1 MATNTIGLNQ
11 VFPIYKQDGTPF
23 NDMVLRKAS
32 YNSVV
37 MSLGDKITGDA
48 YYKDNSLN
56 VTMLEYI
63 LYNGVKY
70 MLVNHPTIVREGMAK
85 DNSELKGMTK
95 YSFEFYHPMCQLSNF
110 PFSDIAISS
119 SQERYLSE
127 NKTFSWIGKP
137 QDFIDKLNKNL
148 QETQWIVEKSL
159 AFPEEKENELSDVL
173 SFDKNTIA
181 DALKKFYD
189 TWDVP
194 YIIDNVD
201 YNEPS
206 YISGKRFK
214 IVIGL
219 PVTEIY
225 ASESDRQL
233 NNPYVFKMGRG
244 VGLKNN
250 SRTPKNNK
258 IITRLSG
265 YGSENN
271 IPYGYPQIVWTGAV
285 DDPRLKY
292 PLYDGIV
299 GGRYVKLIQHP
310 FTRNHLMPSVYSDA
324 VNKKVNP
331 NASGYNP
338 NIELKDYYDALGSEY
353 PNNINPLAPS
363 YEIHEFEDIKPE
375 MNDGTSNVE
384 ILGAIPL
391 NEDLTPASAW
401 VDDIDGDGNFI
412 QSFFKISLPQLS
424 FDLYAC
430 AAITQEMQI
439 NVRSGDCVGCTFP
452 IQVDWDDYKLN
463 FYDENGDFAP
473 DGLQRDL
480 SKYPKSNLGSIDV
493 IVKKENSTFGT
504 VMPNVYQQPKSGDE
518 FVILGISLPVEYIT
532 RAEQKLDREMRAFM
546 LENNVYYFDYPL
558 KFDEHFLAS
567 NTYILSQIKPNTI
580 LRFQY
585 AEQVLVLYVKQLTI
599 KYGNSV
605 LPEYD
610 ITLTDDI
617 DVVLNQIGQ
626 IADGMVGRLSSLLS
640 ASQQSGNRNVWSEL
654 SKKLSKV
661 SDDTAQGFVRFIRGL
676 QVGNQFVTGLLGE
689 GGVFRKEADGTT
701 YLEADKMYIR
711 IKAYFD
717 NVEIRDFKHSAG
729 NRIASPA
736 GAKCCRVEYIDTNGN
751 VTTNVVNAVKFRCY
765 FKGSDGD
772 DEVRNNFVV
781 GDQAYCHVTSVD
793 TKDDDPNSK
802 SLNMKHYW
810 RLVVGRNNEGTLTD
824 NGEHWIDLS
833 NNASETLTIKGET
846 YIHLGYQSGSDIPSA
861 QDDIIQL
868 GNIND
873 TDRMGAI
880 IEFVTGADAPSYQ
893 IFQGINDFNLNGKN
907 YIGLGYSTQTGR
919 AYLNVYGDAYIGDK
933 PDTQGNAGSYLK
945 YNAGNRQLSIKA
957 RVEFTNPDEELDEF
971 VQEHQRDDSY
981 DDTAIRAMIE
991 DVQKQIDGEL
1001 DTWYY
1006 SGVPTLNNEPA
1017 KYWNTDD
1024 LKREHV
1030 GDLYYDRDTGYVY
1043 RFLYDDENEVYKWTQ
1058 IHDDAISEALRIASD
1073 AKDTAD
1079 NKRRV
1084 FICDEQHKTPTPPY
1098 DQGDLWVNV
1107 KYPWATGATYDNE
1120 ILKCSIP
1127 KTGTQT
1133 FSISDWS
1140 IANGYTAALN
1150 EFKNTYNQFVADIK
1164 TQVDG
1169 KAETWYQATD
1179 PSSNWITNELK
1190 ASHVG
1195 DLWCDTSTTGG
1206 NKTYIYYDDGQGA
1219 SPRYL
1224 WKEQKVPDMV
1234 FDEID
1239 GKADIFVSKPT
1250 KYNIDD
1256 LWIIESTLSDSDM
1269 PSGCKKGDIVISST
1283 SRNNGY
1289 NKADWSKKD
1298 RYTDDSAFN
1307 GYINAVL
1314 NGSGSSGDAAT
1325 VAAAQKAIRD
1335 ALGGATVVDG
1345 GLLLTS
1351 LIAMR
1356 KYKGTGDIH
1365 NSSNYNT
1372 WAGISGVRKDTE
1384 TGTGWKGYGIAAW
1397 YGGGMVDHE
1406 VSTTATDYA
1415 KSLFRF
1421 DGSGYLASG
1430 NISWNKNGIVT
1441 IANVYSNVNG
1451 ENVEWSGTSLQ
1462 YMNNISNSLPLT
1474 YQGGT
1479 AYFDPKISFTNLSVM
1494 GKTVATQEWVSNNYI
1509 SINFFSR
1516 LFRAYNGN
1524 TLVNANDT
1532 TSTIDN
1538 IKAMFGFWTEQ
1549 YISALGQNSGGGG
1562 GGGIVLAEPLQSINS
1577 AGLGTPR
1584 SANVGLVWNG
1594 SSWTYG
1600 TIGTGSGTVTIVKV
1614 GTISYSPVNGVVS
1627 LPAYP
1632 TVPTKVSDLT
1642 NDVGYTTNIG
1652 TVTQVKVGTIAYNP
1666 SSGVVSLPAYPTSLP
1681 ASDVYSWA
1689 KASSKPSY
1697 TLDEVS
1703 DGSSRKLSNYLP
1715 LSGGAITGNLSIS
1728 GTLGVTGATTLS
1740 STLGVTGNTT
1750 LSGTLSVSKAV
1761 TLSNTLGVS
1770 GLLTAS
1776 GGITIPSGKTLKIGD
1791 AVLSWDS
1798 TNKGIKITK
1807 GLYSET
1813 FISAL
1818 GAGSGGSGGG
1828 GVGDVTWELLA
1839 NNSDTRQIA
1848 ASHLNVLNSYLPLYG
1863 GTMTG
1868 VLTLWGS
1875 QYNAYDTGSGAL
1887 NLNNSDITGVNS
1899 ILTADFSEDWK
1910 ESIGFKRTNG
1920 NYDTFRAA
1928 NGTFYFGVN
1937 NGTEYTA
1944 LHSGNSSVSKSGETL
1959 TVKINGT
1966 SQSLTNTNTWRPLGT
1981 GASDA
1986 CAGNDSR
1993 LRNSR
1998 PASDVYSWAKAS
2010 TKPSYSLDEISDG
2023 STRKLAN
2030 YLPLTGGT
2038 MTGTILFNNMQS
2050 NKDAGIDCTV
2060 GTRRVIFGI
2069 GTSGNAGIWEPNKG
2083 WIMGIDTSNNVFIHG
2098 NADTA
2103 TSATTASK
2111 LSTARTIWGQSFNG
2125 TANVSGNMT
2134 GVGTISASGDIGVT
2148 KSSGETNVFVSNN
2161 NGKIALQTATS
2172 RGVWDFTK
2180 SRWLIATDGT
2190 DSWLNAG
2197 NVGIGTTSPSYN
2209 LHVAGTFYASGNATV
2224 AGTFY
2229 ASGNATVGG
2238 DLTVNGGDLTVNE
2251 PNSSGAS
2258 AIKFQ
2263 SGGTTYGNLRVKPR
2277 NGQFYF
2283 YQGTTGDGQSSVC
2296 VNAGEFYAYGQVT
2309 ALSDARDKNVIGDV
2323 SLNIEQIANAPAIRF
2338 MWNDGRE
2345 DKSMQAGSIAQYWH
2359 KVLPEVIREKDDRLS
2374 LSYGVAALVSSIITA
2389 RKVVDHECRIA
2400 ELERE
2405 NKELK
2410 LKLKIA

>member
-1 MATNTIGLNQ
+1 MA
-11 VFPIYKQDGTPF
+11 
-23 NDMVLRKAS
+23 
-32 YNSVV
+32 
-37 MSLGDKITGDA
+37 
-48 YYKDNSLN
+48 
-56 VTMLEYI
+56 
-63 LYNGVKY
+63 
-70 MLVNHPTIVREGMAK
+70 
-85 DNSELKGMTK
+85 
-95 YSFEFYHPMCQLSNF
+95 
-110 PFSDIAISS
+110 
-119 SQERYLSE
+119 
-127 NKTFSWIGKP
+127 
-137 QDFIDKLNKNL
+137 
-148 QETQWIVEKSL
+148 
-159 AFPEEKENELSDVL
+159 
-173 SFDKNTIA
+173 
-181 DALKKFYD
+181 
-189 TWDVP
+189 
-194 YIIDNVD
+194 
-201 YNEPS
+201 
-206 YISGKRFK
+206 
-214 IVIGL
+214 
-219 PVTEIY
+219 
-225 ASESDRQL
+225 
-233 NNPYVFKMGRG
+233 
-244 VGLKNN
+244 
-250 SRTPKNNK
+250 
-258 IITRLSG
+258 
-265 YGSENN
+265 
-271 IPYGYPQIVWTGAV
+271 
-285 DDPRLKY
+285 
-292 PLYDGIV
+292 
-299 GGRYVKLIQHP
+299 
-310 FTRNHLMPSVYSDA
+310 
-324 VNKKVNP
+324 
-331 NASGYNP
+331 
-338 NIELKDYYDALGSEY
+338 
-353 PNNINPLAPS
+353 
-363 YEIHEFEDIKPE
+363 
-375 MNDGTSNVE
+375 
-384 ILGAIPL
+384 
-391 NEDLTPASAW
+391 
-401 VDDIDGDGNFI
+401 
-412 QSFFKISLPQLS
+412 
-424 FDLYAC
+424 
-430 AAITQEMQI
+430 
-439 NVRSGDCVGCTFP
+439 
-452 IQVDWDDYKLN
+452 
-463 FYDENGDFAP
+463 
-473 DGLQRDL
+473 
-480 SKYPKSNLGSIDV
+480 
-493 IVKKENSTFGT
+493 
-504 VMPNVYQQPKSGDE
+504 
-518 FVILGISLPVEYIT
+518 
-532 RAEQKLDREMRAFM
+532 
-546 LENNVYYFDYPL
+546 
-558 KFDEHFLAS
+558 
-567 NTYILSQIKPNTI
+567 
-580 LRFQY
+580 
-585 AEQVLVLYVKQLTI
+585 QLTLKPTRCI
-599 KYGNSV
+599 F
-605 LPEYD
+605 
-610 ITLTDDI
+610 
-617 DVVLNQIGQ
+617 
-626 IADGMVGRLSSLLS
+626 
-640 ASQQSGNRNVWSEL
+640 AS
-654 SKKLSKV
+654 
-661 SDDTAQGFVRFIRGL
+661 
-676 QVGNQFVTGLLGE
+676 
-689 GGVFRKEADGTT
+689 
-701 YLEADKMYIR
+701 
-711 IKAYFD
+711 
-717 NVEIRDFKHSAG
+717 
-729 NRIASPA
+729 
-736 GAKCCRVEYIDTNGN
+736 KCCRVEYIDTNGN

-1430 NISWNKNGIVT
+1430 NISWDKNGIVT

-1451 ENVEWSGTSLQ
+1451 QAVEWSGTSLQ

-1494 GKTVATQEWVSNNYI
+1494 GKSVATQEWVSNNYI

-1562 GGGIVLAEPLQSINS
+1562 GGGGEIVLAEPLQSINS

-1614 GTISYSPVNGVVS
+1614 GTISYSPTNGVVS

-1632 TVPTKVSDLT
+1632 TT
-1642 NDVGYTTNIG
+1642 
-1652 TVTQVKVGTIAYNP
+1652 
-1666 SSGVVSLPAYPTSLP
+1666 LP
-1681 ASDVYSWA
+1681 ASDVSAWA
-1689 KASSKPSY
+1689 KASTKPSY

-1703 DGSSRKLSNYLP
+1703 DGSTRKLSDYTKTTAFK
-1715 LSGGAITGNLSIS
+1715 SLSIQGN
-1728 GTLGVTGATTLS
+1728 GTSVGTYSPTSALTVNIAAGSNISITNDTTNHKITIANTYSYTLPNATTS
-1740 STLGVTGNTT
+1740 AKGGVIIGN
-1750 LSGTLSVSKAV
+1750 GLSVSDGKVSLGTSGVTAGTYRSV
-1761 TLSNTLGVS
+1761 TVDTYGRVTNGTNPTTLAGYGITDAKIASGVITLGSNNITPVTSVGLSAPTGFSVTNTPVTKTGTLTLSY
-1770 GLLTAS
+1770 AS
-1776 GGITIPSGKTLKIGD
+1776 GYEGFTTTLK
-1791 AVLSWDS
+1791 
-1798 TNKGIKITK
+1798 NKIDLLYSLFTREGAGTTESPYVIKANY
-1807 GLYSET
+1807 GLYSES

-1828 GVGDVTWELLA
+1828 GVGDVTWDLLA
-1839 NNSDTRQIA
+1839 NNSDTRPIALSHLSGALSGYVTLDTAQTISGLKTMTHGLIVSGRAYGSGDDEGIVVLKSANNIAGVILGEPNSATHAAFYLDSRDKCRFKFKGYNIYHPEKDGTIALTSDIPTNNNQLTNGAGYITSSGSCASASAVPWTGVTNTLVHTNEFNFIDKSVAQATVWFNYRPRNSDSGSSTLITDYKFGDMGSAGGFASLIA
-1848 ASHLNVLNSYLPLYG
+1848 AGFKKSGSSDSDVLLGGGGHASYNFSTIAGSLSQAQMNAGLNNL
-1863 GTMTG
+1863 
-1868 VLTLWGS
+1868 
-1875 QYNAYDTGSGAL
+1875 DTGSSVPTDNDYYISQYAGGGTTHTTYYRRPVSAL
-1887 NLNNSDITGVNS
+1887 WS
-1899 ILTADFSEDWK
+1899 
-1910 ESIGFKRTNG
+1910 
-1920 NYDTFRAA
+1920 YM
-1928 NGTFYFGVN
+1928 
-1937 NGTEYTA
+1937 
-1944 LHSGNSSVSKSGETL
+1944 SGKG
-1959 TVKINGT
+1959 
-1966 SQSLTNTNTWRPLGT
+1966 
-1981 GASDA
+1981 
-1986 CAGNDSR
+1986 DSR
-1993 LRNSR
+1993 
-1998 PASDVYSWAKAS
+1998 
-2010 TKPSYSLDEISDG
+2010 
-2023 STRKLAN
+2023 
-2030 YLPLTGGT
+2030 YLQLTGGT
-2038 MTGTILFNNMQS
+2038 MTGAAPINFTPDKIAINFRPAHS
-2050 NKDAGIDCTV
+2050 NYSCKMEYM
-2060 GTRRVIFGI
+2060 
-2069 GTSGNAGIWEPNKG
+2069 TSGNEAMVWANQSANTSFIFKCGLDLTNTSDWTGITPSLQIKNQSVYINSLIGSGTTPSYNFYVNGTSYLAGDSVVSGSITVNG
-2083 WIMGIDTSNNVFIHG
+2083 GIELGNSNE
-2098 NADTA
+2098 
-2103 TSATTASK
+2103 
-2111 LSTARTIWGQSFNG
+2111 LNG
-2125 TANVSGNMT
+2125 TAAGYYRLHLNYRTTGMVSICYGGGNC
-2134 GVGTISASGDIGVT
+2134 GVGTV
-2148 KSSGETNVFVSNN
+2148 E
-2161 NGKIALQTATS
+2161 
-2172 RGVWDFTK
+2172 
-2180 SRWLIATDGT
+2180 
-2190 DSWLNAG
+2190 
-2197 NVGIGTTSPSYN
+2197 PSYK
-2209 LHVAGTFYASGNATV
+2209 LHVAGSIGGNSLSIANGGRINVQSEPSGATMYIGNSNNAGWVRMQDVCSAAGSTQGDASGWSIRT
-2224 AGTFY
+2224 T
-2229 ASGNATVGG
+2229 GNALFANVQS
-2238 DLTVNGGDLTVNE
+2238 NG
-2251 PNSSGAS
+2251 
-2258 AIKFQ
+2258 
-2263 SGGTTYGNLRVKPR
+2263 Y
-2277 NGQFYF
+2277 
-2283 YQGTTGDGQSSVC
+2283 
-2296 VNAGEFYAYGQVT
+2296 VT
-2309 ALSDARDKNVIGDV
+2309 ALSDARHKTIINPTDLQV
-2323 SLNIEQIANAPAIRF
+2323 EQIAKMPAVVYR
-2338 MWNDGRE
+2338 WNDGRE
-2345 DKSMQAGSIAQYWH
+2345 DNGLHVGSIAQDWQM
-2359 KVLPEVIREKDDRLS
+2359 VLPEVVLRANDKEGTLS
-2374 LSYGVAALVSSIITA
+2374 MQYGVAALVSSIITA
-2389 RKVVDHECRIA
+2389 RKVVDHERRIA